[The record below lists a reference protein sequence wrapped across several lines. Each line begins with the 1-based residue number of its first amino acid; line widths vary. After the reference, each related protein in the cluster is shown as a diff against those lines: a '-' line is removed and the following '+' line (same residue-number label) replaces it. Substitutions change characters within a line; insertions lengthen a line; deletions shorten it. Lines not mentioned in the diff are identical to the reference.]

1 MRKKSKSNKYS
12 HLSDIEKAFVK
23 NYSYDELQMLKT
35 YNVDKLKQI
44 IAEQNAHVLKA
55 KKEMESN
62 AEFKAAQEVLQ
73 TFRSAFNETKNFADS
88 KRVFALSLLQ
98 KEGVVDMGAELE

>member
-1 MRKKSKSNKYS
+1 MKKSKSNKYS

-23 NYSYDELQMLKT
+23 NYSYDELQMVKS
-35 YNVDKLKQI
+35 YSADRLKQI
-44 IAEQNAHVLKA
+44 VAEQNAHVLKA

-62 AEFKAAQEVLQ
+62 SEYKAAQEILQ

-88 KRVFALSLLQ
+88 KRVLALSLLQ
-98 KEGVVDMGAELE
+98 KEGVVDMGADLE